1 MMKLI
6 NVTNSHRQ
14 MVNKQLESTDAHLVK
29 VYSAGNT
36 TAIYSEA
43 EQHVEILILNQKR
56 SIRKAEAN
64 EILKFFLKRIPKE
77 LIQKEKIEII
87 ELKGITEISIP
98 LAGNLVRT

>member
-1 MMKLI
+1 MKLI

-43 EQHVEILILNQKR
+43 EKHVEILILNQKR
-56 SIRKAEAN
+56 AIRKAEAN

-77 LIQKEKIEII
+77 LIQKDKIEII
-87 ELKGITEISIP
+87 ELKGITEISVP
-98 LAGNLVRT
+98 LAGALVRT